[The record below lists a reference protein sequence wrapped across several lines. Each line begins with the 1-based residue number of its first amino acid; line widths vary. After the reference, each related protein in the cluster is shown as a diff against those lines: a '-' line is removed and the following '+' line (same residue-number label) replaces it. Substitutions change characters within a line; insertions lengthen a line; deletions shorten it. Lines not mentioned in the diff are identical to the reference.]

1 MIVVADTAK
10 PPVSLAPIAAAVDG
24 RIADLLESELARWA
38 EVDAEL
44 AAPFTVLRD
53 LVLAGGKRL
62 RPAFCHWAFVGAG
75 GDPADPAVV
84 DAGAGLEL
92 LHTFALVH
100 DDIMDGS
107 ATRRGAG
114 TIHVQF
120 QERHAIDGWRGEARR
135 FGEGVAI
142 LAGDLAFVYAD
153 KMLQGAPA
161 AALEVFTELRVE
173 VNVGQY
179 LDLVGTAR
187 GMATEAVARR
197 ISVFKSGK
205 YTVERPLHLG
215 AALAGRLDE
224 LSGPLSAYGLPLG
237 EAFQLRDD
245 LLGVYGDASVTG
257 KPVGEDLREGK
268 PTVLFAMAVE
278 RAEGPAVSVLE
289 RYGAADLAESE
300 VVALQEVLAA
310 TGAVAQVE
318 ARIDELVGE
327 AMDAL
332 HAAAVTD
339 VAREELVELAHF
351 VAGRDR

>member
-1 MIVVADTAK
+1 MIVVAETAT
-10 PPVSLAPIAAAVDG
+10 PPASLAPIAASVDA
-24 RIADLLESELARWA
+24 RIDELLQAELARWTQ
-38 EVDAEL
+38 VDPEL
-44 AAPFTVLRD
+44 AAPLSALRD

-75 GDPADPAVV
+75 GDPAARSVV

-107 ATRRGAG
+107 DTRRGRG
-114 TIHVQF
+114 TIHVEF
-120 QERHAIDGWRGEARR
+120 QDRHSLDGWRGEARR

-153 KMLQGAPA
+153 KLLQGAPP

-187 GMATEAVARR
+187 GRASEEAARR

-215 AALAGRLDE
+215 AALAGHLDD
-224 LSGPLSAYGLPLG
+224 LAAPLSAYGLPLG

-245 LLGVYGDASVTG
+245 ILGVYGDAALTG
-257 KPVGEDLREGK
+257 KPVGADLREGK
-268 PTVLFAMAVE
+268 PTVLYAVASE
-278 RAEGPAVSVLE
+278 RASGPAAAVLE
-289 RYGAADLAESE
+289 RYGASDLTEAEVE
-300 VVALQEVLAA
+300 ALQEVLVA
-310 TGAVAQVE
+310 TGALGEVE
-318 ARIDELVGE
+318 QRIDALVG
-327 AMDAL
+327 DATTAL
-332 HAAAVTD
+332 ARARLTDQARDELAA
-339 VAREELVELAHF
+339 LAHF